1 MKNRKLAKCQEGA
14 EFRGS
19 ISSVKRNERKRER
32 GGGKIRS
39 RADRREGGGS
49 RIASV
54 RSRGGRLVLVH
65 ISFFDRRRPI
75 SCWNFVV

>member
-39 RADRREGGGS
+39 RGSKGEG
-49 RIASV
+49 RIQDGV
-54 RSRGGRLVLVH
+54 GEVKGRAPG
-65 ISFFDRRRPI
+65 ISTH
-75 SCWNFVV
+75 